1 MPLMVQPDL
10 PVQILMPEHKPT
22 KPGLTAGTQSSG
34 PLLAAPTHTAVPR
47 ENPGW
52 LTSALLEG
60 FGFFTRPAGKQGSAV
75 LRLSWQGHQTCT
87 PQGSAVI
94 GLRAL
99 TKSKCLTALLQEG
112 PWASWGG
119 DYSAWDLDF
128 YFFFPLPP
136 NPQSNLPQRGTVSER
151 HPNPS
156 TYLRWLFLTTS
167 LYYLPVLRAVSQPKK
182 KQNWIKLQCGK
193 LGPINMVCLCQ

>member
-1 MPLMVQPDL
+1 MEVYTFMPLMVQPDL

-128 YFFFPLPP
+128 YFFFF
-136 NPQSNLPQRGTVSER
+136 
-151 HPNPS
+151 
-156 TYLRWLFLTTS
+156 LFLRT
-167 LYYLPVLRAVSQPKK
+167 LRAT
-182 KQNWIKLQCGK
+182 
-193 LGPINMVCLCQ
+193 CLSEGLFLRGIRILAHTYTGFS